1 MTHGKLLELIEA
13 ARTDETAFSHLVHHV
28 LDLRYA
34 LSNIAE
40 DANEAAKKICLAIST
55 PSVDPRRHLPFPSG
69 VTPERWNVWRF
80 NHV

>member
-40 DANEAAKKICLAIST
+40 DANEAAKKYAWPYQRQALIHGDTC
-55 PSVDPRRHLPFPSG
+55 RFP
-69 VTPERWNVWRF
+69 VV
-80 NHV
+80 

>member
-13 ARTDETAFSHLVHHV
+13 ARTDEAAFSRLVNHV

-40 DANEAAKKICLAIST
+40 DANEAAKNMLGHI
-55 PSVDPRRHLPFPSG
+55 
-69 VTPERWNVWRF
+69 
-80 NHV
+80 